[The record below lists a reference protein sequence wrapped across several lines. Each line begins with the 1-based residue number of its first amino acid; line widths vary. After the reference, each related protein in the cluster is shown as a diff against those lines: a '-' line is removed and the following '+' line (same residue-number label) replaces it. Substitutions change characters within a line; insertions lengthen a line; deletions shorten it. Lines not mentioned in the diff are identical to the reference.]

1 MTTSGTTTWNP
12 DFAEIIEEAYERVGV
27 EVRTGYQFKSARRS
41 LNLLFQEWA
50 SRGLNLWTIE
60 QGSLNLLTGVANY
73 TLPTDTIDLI
83 EHVVRQNDGDP
94 ATQVDLQIARIS
106 VSTYT
111 TIPNKLATGR
121 PIQIF
126 VDRQA
131 EAPIARIW
139 PAPNVDGYKL
149 VYWKLRRMDDTGS
162 AGTNT
167 ADMPFRFVPAL
178 IAGLAYY
185 LSIKT
190 PEASDKIPLLKQL
203 YDEAFQLAADEDR
216 QRASVRFT
224 PAVGYVTGG
233 GGW

>member
-1 MTTSGTTTWNP
+1 MTTSGTATWTP
-12 DFAEIIEEAYERVGV
+12 DFAEIIEEAFERVGV
-27 EVRTGYQFKSARRS
+27 EVRTGYQFKTARRS

-60 QGSLNLLTGVANY
+60 QGSLNLSVGVSNY
-73 TLPTDTIDLI
+73 PLPADTIDLI
-83 EHVVRQNDGDP
+83 ETVVRQNDGNP
-94 ATQVDLQIARIS
+94 TTQVDLQIARIS
-106 VSTYT
+106 VSTYA

-126 VDRQA
+126 VDRQTD
-131 EAPIARIW
+131 APIARIW
-139 PAPNVDGYKL
+139 PAPNIDGYKL

-190 PEASDKIPLLKQL
+190 PEAEGRIPMLKQI

-216 QRASVRFT
+216 QRASVRFV
-224 PAVGYVTGG
+224 PAISYVGG